1 MKEDNNMKDIGLI
14 ILSIL
19 LIVVAVAI
27 TLGGMF
33 VTALS
38 IYLLW
43 TCGFKFWAVFYVAC
57 VVLGVVGKATKG
69 AE

>member
-1 MKEDNNMKDIGLI
+1 MKDTGLI

-27 TLGGMF
+27 VLGGIF

-43 TCGFKFWAVFYVAC
+43 TCGFKFWAVFHVVC
-57 VVLGVVGKATKG
+57 LVLGALGKAVKG

>member
-1 MKEDNNMKDIGLI
+1 MKDIGLI

-19 LIVVAVAI
+19 LIVVAVAFA
-27 TLGGMF
+27 LGGIY

-38 IYLLW
+38 TYLLW
-43 TCGFKFWAVFYVAC
+43 TCGFKFWAVFN
-57 VVLGVVGKATKG
+57 VVCLVLTPLAKAVKG

>member
-1 MKEDNNMKDIGLI
+1 MKDIGLI
-14 ILSIL
+14 ILSFLVIL
-19 LIVVAVAI
+19 VAVAM
-27 TLGGMF
+27 TLGGIF

-43 TCGFKFWAVFYVAC
+43 TCGFKLWAVFYVVC
-57 VVLGVVGKATKG
+57 LVLGAVGKVVKG

>member
-1 MKEDNNMKDIGLI
+1 MKDIGLI

-27 TLGGMF
+27 TLGGIF

-43 TCGFKFWAVFYVAC
+43 TCGFKFWAVFHVVC
-57 VVLGVVGKATKG
+57 LVLGALGKAVKG